1 MWNYR
6 YYTYMHGCNS
16 LNLNRNVDVALKS
29 EVTRGT
35 AVYIEKPIRAHMH
48 SIH

>member
-16 LNLNRNVDVALKS
+16 LNLNRKVDVALKS